1 MKVKILTDNYPLRIL
16 TIMIRMLVFLGNP
29 GKEYASTRHNAGF
42 LLCDYL
48 YPDAIYQMKF
58 HSQFMKAGDV
68 YVIRPMT
75 FMNLSGTAVSEA
87 ASFYHMAPE
96 EIMVIHDDLELP
108 LGKARLQKGGGLQ
121 GHNGLRSIKD
131 RLGTGEFYRLRIG
144 IGRPE
149 HGDVRIYVTSPFRK
163 DEMITIN
170 QLFQKLRPLLSAP
183 GKQTE
188 VSIDA

>member
-1 MKVKILTDNYPLRIL
+1 MTDNYPLRIL

-121 GHNGLRSIKD
+121 GHNGLRNIKE
-131 RLGTGEFYRLRIG
+131 RLGSDQFYRLRIG
-144 IGRPE
+144 IGRPM
-149 HGDVRIYVTSPFRK
+149 HGDVRLYVTSPFTK
-163 DEMITIN
+163 DETITLSA
-170 QLFQKLRPLLSAP
+170 LFPLLRTAITTP
-183 GKQTE
+183 EKE
-188 VSIDA
+188 VEIVV